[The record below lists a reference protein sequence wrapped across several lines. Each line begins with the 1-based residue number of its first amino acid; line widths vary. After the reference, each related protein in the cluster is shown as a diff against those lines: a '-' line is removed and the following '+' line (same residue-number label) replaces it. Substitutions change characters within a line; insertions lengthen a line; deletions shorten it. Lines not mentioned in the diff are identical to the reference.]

1 MKIVL
6 PSSLVAHI
14 KPHLSNDD
22 RIICLDLQGNLDGD
36 PSDAEV
42 YVHEWSYNAV
52 FERVLLQLPNLRWL
66 HTESAGIDHLLVPT
80 FLSRNLL
87 MTNSAG
93 VYAIP
98 IAEFVLAYMLDRAKC
113 LSKFKLAQQQNRWL
127 SYPEVEALEIQE
139 LMGATVLI
147 IGAGGIGQ
155 AIATRAQAFGM
166 RVWGS
171 CVHPRSLPDFD
182 LVVGAQEW
190 RKLLPEVDYLVLA
203 TPLTPQTKH
212 LIDANILQSMQ
223 ANAYLIN
230 IARGEIIDENALIHA
245 LQKGWI
251 AGAALDAFTT
261 EPLPLD
267 SQLRSLSNVIITP
280 HCSGIS
286 QQMYQRVAALF
297 LDNLALYKSRKP
309 LRNIVDKAAGY

>member
-1 MKIVL
+1 MKLVL
-6 PSSLVAHI
+6 PSNLAAQI
-14 KPHLSNDD
+14 EPHLSNDD
-22 RIICLDLQGNLDGD
+22 RIVRLDLQGNLDGD
-36 PSDAEV
+36 TSDAEV
-42 YVHEWSYNAV
+42 YFHEWSYNAF
-52 FERVLLQLPNLRWL
+52 FERVLSQLANLRWL
-66 HTESAGIDHLLVPT
+66 HTESAGVDHLLTPT
-80 FLSRNLL
+80 LLSRDLI

-93 VYAIP
+93 VHAIP

-113 LSKFKLAQQQNRWL
+113 LFEFKLAQQQHHWL
-127 SYPEVEALEIQE
+127 SYPEVEALGLQE

-171 CVHPRSLPDFD
+171 RLHPRSLPGFD
-182 LVVGAQEW
+182 LVVGAREW
-190 RKLLPEVDYLVLA
+190 HKLLPEVDYLVLA
-203 TPLTPQTKH
+203 TPLTTQTKH
-212 LIDANILQSMQ
+212 LIDASVLQSMQ
-223 ANAYLIN
+223 ASAYLIN

-251 AGAALDAFTT
+251 AGAALDAFTI
-261 EPLPLD
+261 EPLPPD
-267 SQLRSLSNVIITP
+267 SQLRSLPNIFITP

-286 QQMYQRVAALF
+286 KQMQQRVVALF
-297 LDNLALYKSRKP
+297 LENLALYRAGKP

>member
-6 PSSLVAHI
+6 PSNLATQI
-14 KPHLSNDD
+14 EPHLSKDD
-22 RIICLDLQGNLDGD
+22 RIVRLDIQGNLDGD
-36 PSDAEV
+36 PNDAEV
-42 YVHEWSYNAV
+42 YFHEWSYNAF
-52 FERVLLQLPNLRWL
+52 FEKVLSQLPNLRWL
-66 HTESAGIDHLLVPT
+66 HTESAGIDHLLIPT
-80 FLSRNLL
+80 LLSRDLI

-93 VYAIP
+93 VHAIP

-113 LSKFKLAQQQNRWL
+113 LSKFRLAQQQHRWL
-127 SYPEVEALEIQE
+127 SYPEVETLGLQE

-171 CVHPRSLPDFD
+171 CLHPRSLPGFD
-182 LVVGAQEW
+182 LVVGAEEW

-212 LIDANILQSMQ
+212 LINANVLKSMQ
-223 ANAYLIN
+223 ASAYLIN
-230 IARGEIIDENALIHA
+230 IARGRIIDENALIHA
-245 LQKGWI
+245 LQNGWI
-251 AGAALDAFTT
+251 AGAALDAFTI
-261 EPLPLD
+261 EPLPTD
-267 SQLRSLSNVIITP
+267 SQLRSLPNVFMTP

-286 QQMYQRVAALF
+286 QQMQQRVIGLF
-297 LDNLALYKSRKP
+297 LENLALYQAGKP